1 MRLLNKCVKGT
12 PAHKAGAIA
21 LMEHYQKYG
30 DYGISERT
38 YIYRVLIDKKIVSIR
53 IVNSTKSYVA
63 RENGRAR
70 RLIRVWEEN
79 RV

>member
-1 MRLLNKCVKGT
+1 
-12 PAHKAGAIA
+12 
-21 LMEHYQKYG
+21 MEHYQKYG